1 VSAVSPK
8 LKVSKEKETKMTELQ
23 IEIATE
29 LSAMGTDLDGVA
41 FWAEVDRLA
50 TFGDDWWD
58 EV

>member
-1 VSAVSPK
+1 VSHPTATIK
-8 LKVSKEKETKMTELQ
+8 LTNKGKQMTELQ

-29 LSAMGTDLDGVA
+29 LSAMGTTLDGAA

-50 TFGDDWWD
+50 TFGDEWWD